1 MRKNG
6 KNPSTDDC
14 LLKQYL
20 EASPHCVELFT
31 IWDDMHGVCESARGV
46 MFCRT
51 TTNSASRP
59 CLTRLRK

>member
-1 MRKNG
+1 MRKND

-31 IWDDMHGVCESARGV
+31 IWDDGARGDV
-46 MFCRT
+46 
-51 TTNSASRP
+51 
-59 CLTRLRK
+59 L